1 MCPEKRRLRND
12 ILLIAVIFAV
22 ALIGFLVFKST
33 MKTGDYVTVSINGVE
48 KYRYSLSENIQTDI
62 ITGEN
67 TNRLV
72 IDGGKAYITEADC
85 PDKICVG
92 HRGISKTGET
102 IVCLPH
108 KVVVAVVSG
117 EGEADI
123 IA

>member
-1 MCPEKRRLRND
+1 MCPEKRKLRND
-12 ILLIAVIFAV
+12 ILLVAVIFAV

-33 MKTGDYVTVSINGVE
+33 MKTGEYVTVSIDGVE
-48 KYRYSLSENIQTDI
+48 KYRYSLSQNIETDI
-62 ITGEN
+62 ITGED

-72 IDGGKAYITEADC
+72 VKDGKAYITEANC

-108 KVVVAVVSG
+108 KLVVAVVSA
-117 EGEADI
+117 EDEADI

>member
-33 MKTGDYVTVSINGVE
+33 MKTGDYVTVSIDGVE

-67 TNRLV
+67 TNRPV

-117 EGEADI
+117 EDEADI